1 MEGSTF
7 GGHSSHLE
15 KCAHPCRG
23 QTYGKNSE
31 NAPPAP
37 KMLWLAHGSFIQ
49 GGVPEIRL
57 KGYLG
62 LSFKAA
68 IAAIF
73 AGVSKMCILTH
84 PPLCWGEGLQQN
96 LCHNALKTER
106 GKKYEIS
113 FAREA
118 RVFTFQT
125 YTFFKGTCI
134 SSKPYI
140 VRV

>member
-1 MEGSTF
+1 MVMEGSTF

-49 GGVPEIRL
+49 GGVPGIRS

-62 LSFKAA
+62 LSFLQSGSRRHLRGCIQNVHFDTPSIVLGRAYSKKCA
-68 IAAIF
+68 IMP
-73 AGVSKMCILTH
+73 SK
-84 PPLCWGEGLQQN
+84 
-96 LCHNALKTER
+96 R
-106 GKKYEIS
+106 S
-113 FAREA
+113 
-118 RVFTFQT
+118 
-125 YTFFKGTCI
+125 
-134 SSKPYI
+134 
-140 VRV
+140 